1 MRKKISIIVPVYNV
15 EKHIER
21 CVRSILGQTY
31 RELEIILVDNNST
44 DDSLRICEELQ
55 KTDERVKI
63 FQQSVPGAAATRN
76 FGLDKATGDYITFVD
91 SDDYLADNAYETVVE
106 RLSDTAVDMV
116 VFSYKYVDTNG
127 DSLGWYEPIMS
138 VAKLRTGVSGREAC
152 KVFLTSRDVEGF
164 AWNKVFKRELL
175 EKSGVRFDESKKA
188 FEDIVFVFENL
199 SKCRKVV
206 FINEKLY
213 YYRQVESSL
222 VHQEFDSARYH
233 EFDDAMQKIILL
245 SKELGLEMEAISSY
259 KYRKVLLYYPN
270 RRSVAF
276 PVAEMLPAIRLIL
289 KYQTTEK
296 IKTLMKIFVMV
307 LQCIIEKI
315 RG

>member
-1 MRKKISIIVPVYNV
+1 MKFMRKKISIIVPVYNV
-15 EKHIER
+15 EKYIEE

-31 RELEIILVDNNST
+31 HNLEVILVDNNST
-44 DDSLRICEELQ
+44 DSSLRICEEIQ
-55 KTDERVKI
+55 KTDERVKV

-76 FGLDKATGDYITFVD
+76 YGIDKATGDYITFVD
-91 SDDYLADNAYETVVE
+91 SDDYLTENAYETVVE
-106 RLSDTAVDMV
+106 RLSDTTVDMV
-116 VFSYKYVDTNG
+116 VFSYKYVDANG

-138 VAKLRTGVSGREAC
+138 DSSLWTGVSGREAC
-152 KVFLTSRDVEGF
+152 KFFLTSRNVEGF

-175 EKSGVRFDESKKA
+175 EQSGVRFDEAKTA
-188 FEDIVFVFENL
+188 FEDMVFVYESLTN
-199 SKCRKVV
+199 SKKVV

-270 RRSVAF
+270 RKSDAF
-276 PVAEMLPAIRLIL
+276 SISYMLAASCLIL
-289 KYQTTEK
+289 RYQKTERL
-296 IKTLMKIFVMV
+296 KTIMKLVVM
-307 LQCIIEKI
+307 LLH
-315 RG
+315 